1 LNETDKNL
9 LPGLTVSCRIIMD
22 QIDQVLYIP
31 LDALRMEGD
40 KTYVYRKSGNSYHKT
55 AIETGISNT
64 DYVVVTDGLREGD
77 EIALTDPFA
86 VPAEEEKKEKVDV

>member
-1 LNETDKNL
+1 MCCI
-9 LPGLTVSCRIIMD
+9 S
-22 QIDQVLYIP
+22 P

-40 KTYVYRKSGNSYHKT
+40 KNYVYRKSGNSYHKT

-86 VPAEEEKKEKVDV
+86 VTTDEEEKEKVEIG